1 MTKQKKTRTGKDVLV
16 PYSKGLEMTPAMLRN
31 PGKFTNRVVVA
42 YDKEKQTKPRV
53 YVLIGNH
60 DHTNEHQI
68 RRAYQ
73 LFEQPC
79 DSLQDLCALSARR
92 QEHLRASAQREVLT
106 KKIQKRE
113 CSAQCGGA
121 LF

>member
-1 MTKQKKTRTGKDVLV
+1 MTKQKKTKTGKDVLV

-60 DHTNEHQI
+60 DHINEHQI
-68 RRAYQ
+68 RRAYSKTVRINY
-73 LFEQPC
+73 LNSRVILYKTYVRYLR
-79 DSLQDLCALSARR
+79 DGKSIY
-92 QEHLRASAQREVLT
+92 EHQRKE
-106 KKIQKRE
+106 K
-113 CSAQCGGA
+113 C
-121 LF
+121 